1 MKKASSGTTTVKV
14 SAGTK
19 EKLKKE
25 KKKRQLSS
33 VDDVI
38 SAIVDELN
46 ASDIEDAVQ
55 DELENNDE
63 RPRQRR
69 KKLVRDAFY
78 TYKSV
83 AERDGMVQYLTS
95 LTVSEVDMVISR
107 FQEMVQHSF
116 SLPFFFFCH
125 QCIWLHD
132 ALHLFIGFSLSSR
145 RKTKLSKE
153 TVEKVMQASVS
164 SHSRNAFSCFFNV
177 CAARPS
183 FKSLGISMALARLPQ
198 VNTSGNWSLCSE
210 LDLFRISFILV
221 ALRN

>member
-25 KKKRQLSS
+25 KKKRRLKS
-33 VDDVI
+33 VDEVI
-38 SAIVDELN
+38 SVIVDELN
-46 ASDIEDAVQ
+46 ESDREDEV
-55 DELENNDE
+55 EEEPENNED

-78 TYKSV
+78 TYEAV

-116 SLPFFFFCH
+116 SFLFFF
-125 QCIWLHD
+125 L
-132 ALHLFIGFSLSSR
+132 LSPVHL
-145 RKTKLSKE
+145 
-153 TVEKVMQASVS
+153 AS
-164 SHSRNAFSCFFNV
+164 
-177 CAARPS
+177 
-183 FKSLGISMALARLPQ
+183 
-198 VNTSGNWSLCSE
+198 
-210 LDLFRISFILV
+210 
-221 ALRN
+221 